1 MNVSVYRTL
10 ENVPRVRFN
19 RDLGLLGYF
28 NQDVGG
34 SFVINICSK
43 KVIFNLVLIGRANFI
58 VVFDNFLVQVNLC
71 QMLFFLQNMGR
82 TCCVQKLFWMSETIT
97 VHNMFS
103 TCSAKER
110 DQRPL
115 NQALYVLQTYFRIS
129 L

>member
-1 MNVSVYRTL
+1 MDVSVYRTL

-71 QMLFFLQNMGR
+71 QMLFFCR
-82 TCCVQKLFWMSETIT
+82 TWGEHVVYKNCSECQKQFLY
-97 VHNMFS
+97 MFS
-103 TCSAKER
+103 
-110 DQRPL
+110 PGL
-115 NQALYVLQTYFRIS
+115 S
-129 L
+129 LEFSCIELVIQ